1 MPDKYILKRW
11 KKTAKSGLVSDANGN
26 EIKDSADP
34 GLLIK
39 RSTMSRLAS
48 DVVEDA
54 LMCEEGYELL
64 SETLKDGPGNNEVGG
79 SSSQTQ
85 YMKDPKRVRC
95 NGGSKR
101 VMGAKEKA
109 MKRGIR
115 HCRECGHI
123 GHDRRQCPR
132 NLNTPTSPS
141 NNNESTPIDLSD
153 PLFDEFYRMHGPTQ

>member
-1 MPDKYILKRW
+1 MQMATKL
-11 KKTAKSGLVSDANGN
+11 
-26 EIKDSADP
+26 
-34 GLLIK
+34 K

-54 LMCEEGYELL
+54 LMCEEGCELL
-64 SETLKDGPGNNEVGG
+64 SETLKSLQVKLKLLKDGPSNNEVGG

-101 VMGAKEKA
+101 VTGAKEKA

-132 NLNTPTSPS
+132 NLNT
-141 NNNESTPIDLSD
+141 L
-153 PLFDEFYRMHGPTQ
+153 